1 MIALS
6 VWLSIATNLDPVFE
20 RVLRYRFGLSYQDLP
35 RFEWWRIVTSP
46 VIEPRAG
53 FVWTN
58 LLLLV
63 VVLPLAE
70 RRLHTLRTVTIF
82 FVGDIVASLSILFVL
97 RVAGSLGND
106 VALVNSMMRDAGP
119 SAGCWAL
126 VAALAT
132 TIRAPRRRWIVTTAL
147 FVGLAGAVIVFG
159 RLFDVQHLMAAALGA
174 ILGVTWGARTA
185 TTPRDRRPPSP
196 EPRAAPQGGS
206 ELEVTRETAATP
218 AGGG

>member
-6 VWLSIATNLDPVFE
+6 VWFSIATNLDPVFE
-20 RVLRYRFGLSYQDLP
+20 RVLRDRFGLSYQDLP
-35 RFEWWRIVTSP
+35 RFEWWRVVTSP

-58 LLLLV
+58 LLLLA

-70 RRLHTLRTVTIF
+70 RRLHTMRTVAIF
-82 FVGDIVASLSILFVL
+82 FLGDIVASLSILFVL

-126 VAALAT
+126 VAALAI
-132 TIRAPRRRWIVTTAL
+132 TIRAPRRRWIVTTTL
-147 FVGLAGAVIVFG
+147 FVGLAGAVIVFE
-159 RLFDVQHLMAAALGA
+159 RLFDVQHLVAAALGA
-174 ILGVTWGARTA
+174 IVGVAWSTRPSKR
-185 TTPRDRRPPSP
+185 PRKSRPLPS
-196 EPRAAPQGGS
+196 EAHAAPRVGP
-206 ELEVTRETAATP
+206 ELAATCETAATP